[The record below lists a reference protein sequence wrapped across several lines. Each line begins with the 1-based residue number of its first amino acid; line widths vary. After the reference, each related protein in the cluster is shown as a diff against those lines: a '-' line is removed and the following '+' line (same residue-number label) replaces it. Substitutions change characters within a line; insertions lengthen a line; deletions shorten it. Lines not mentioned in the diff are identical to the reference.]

1 MQLDDLN
8 VTALRNGYTCRDF
21 PVGESS
27 VKQMLADASADVMIL
42 PWDLQHARDNFIGA
56 TIVPLVTIALFL
68 KKSGR

>member
-27 VKQMLADASADVMIL
+27 VKQMLADASVDVMI
-42 PWDLQHARDNFIGA
+42 P
-56 TIVPLVTIALFL
+56 P
-68 KKSGR
+68 